1 MTKLIIVDDEK
12 NIRLGLKTMIEREFQ
27 DKYEIIT
34 ATQGAEALE
43 MYLTEGADI
52 IITDIRM
59 PVMDGITLI
68 ERISAEPLPSGQSGR
83 PLVIILS
90 GYEDF
95 EYAKAAIHYQ
105 AMDYLLKPIRRDEL
119 FGVLSK
125 CGEQLAKRSEVVE
138 QLAITETYRLQIQL
152 ARLQE
157 LLQQRD
163 FTDKDI
169 EAWSKEIGF
178 DRYGLPFS
186 VAVLTYKYEDGSRM
200 KKEEL
205 QSLAKHM
212 FESVGGR
219 LDTCLLDREGRVVL
233 IGGPQRKFAELS
245 LLADEKE
252 LDGLLIG
259 VSQEGSQLM
268 DLAHGYKQ
276 ASASLS
282 YTFIYPKTRLIW
294 FAELP
299 GNRPFF
305 AIPKEEIRKLGNIL
319 GTNRE
324 KEIGPMLHQIFR
336 IDQLA
341 NVDISYLEAVSKQMN
356 EQVLDEVFRLYG
368 EASVE
373 VIKLY
378 RKVGDLSNF
387 RHFHDY
393 FRSLEQLLFNLDE
406 YIKEIRSAHSEHGD
420 MREAVAYIENNY
432 HRPLNMAMVSNHVS
446 LNYSYFS
453 EAFKTYAGESFVT
466 YLKKVR
472 IRKAK
477 ELIGMGSLKLS
488 EISAA
493 VGFENTRQ
501 FSRVFKE
508 LEGVSPFE
516 YRGKLF
522 VGSERYTDRQK
533 LEDEESS

>member
-1 MTKLIIVDDEK
+1 MTRLIIVDDEK

-27 DKYEIIT
+27 NRYEVIT
-34 ATQGAEALE
+34 AAQGAEALE
-43 MYLTEGADI
+43 MYLSEGADM

-59 PVMDGITLI
+59 PVMDGIALI
-68 ERISAEPLPSGQSGR
+68 ERISTEPQPPGQSGH
-83 PLVIILS
+83 PLIIILS

-119 FGVLSK
+119 FAALSK
-125 CGEQLAKRSEVVE
+125 CEEQLAKRSEMAR
-138 QLAITETYRLQIQL
+138 QMAITESYRLQVQTTK
-152 ARLQE
+152 LQE
-157 LLQQRD
+157 LLLQKN
-163 FTDKDI
+163 FVEEDI
-169 EAWSKEIGF
+169 EAWSTEIGF
-178 DRYGLPFS
+178 EGYLLPFS

-205 QSLAKHM
+205 KSLAERM
-212 FESVGGR
+212 FESVGGQ
-219 LDTCLLDREGRVVL
+219 LSVSLLDREGRVVL

-259 VSQEGSQLM
+259 VSKEGNRLT
-268 DLAHGYKQ
+268 DLAEAYRQ
-276 ASASLS
+276 ASESLS

-294 FAELP
+294 FTELRT
-299 GNRPFF
+299 NRPFLPV
-305 AIPKEEIRKLGNIL
+305 PKEDIRKLGNIL
-319 GTNRE
+319 GTTRQ
-324 KEIGPMLHQIFR
+324 KEITTLLHQIFR

-341 NVDISYLEAVSKQMN
+341 GLGIFYLEAVSQQIN
-356 EQVLDEVFRLYG
+356 EQVLDEVFRFYG

-373 VIKLY
+373 VLKLY
-378 RKVGDLSNF
+378 RKVGDLTNF

-393 FRSLEQLLFNLDE
+393 FRSLEQLLINLDE
-406 YIKEIRSAHSEHGD
+406 YIREIRLAHSEHGD
-420 MREAVAYIENNY
+420 MKEAVAYIEENY

-466 YLKKVR
+466 YLKRVR

-477 ELIGMGSLKLS
+477 DLMGMGSLKLS
-488 EISAA
+488 DISAA

-516 YRGKLF
+516 YRRKLF
-522 VGSERYTDRQK
+522 VGSERFTNRELSENEK
-533 LEDEESS
+533 